1 MRKYLIPFVLG
12 LAWTLPLYA
21 ENSMI
26 TKQSSHSV
34 GVTLDRLEAG
44 LKEKGIA
51 VVARVDH
58 AAAAKN
64 LDMALKPT
72 QVLIFANPKLGT
84 PLMQSNPKI
93 GLDLPLKALAW
104 EDAAGV
110 VWLGYTAPADLAA
123 RYQISDRAEVVQKMT
138 AVLDALTTQA
148 TKP

>member
-1 MRKYLIPFVLG
+1 MHKYLIPFVLG
-12 LAWTLPLYA
+12 LVWTLPLYA

-34 GVTLDRLEAG
+34 AVTLDRLEAG

-58 AAAAKN
+58 AAAAKKV
-64 LDMALKPT
+64 DMALKPI
-72 QVLIFANPKLGT
+72 QVLIFGNPKLGT

-93 GLDLPLKALAW
+93 GLDLPLKVLAW

-110 VWLGYTAPADLAA
+110 VWVGYTAPADLAA
-123 RYQISDRAEVVQKMT
+123 RYQISDRAEVVQKMA

-148 TKP
+148 AKP